1 MSTPPTVSFAT
12 AVNTLVKAEADQIFE
27 LASGATVE
35 LPHAGLLGTIDIAH
49 SRYTA
54 LTAAQTALM
63 HSRLPGRSGSL
74 LDAETADE
82 LRLAI
87 TVINAVRVAIACTS
101 TAAAGDAVDKVRRE
115 AVRRLDTSA

>member
-1 MSTPPTVSFAT
+1 MTMPPNAPFPP
-12 AVNTLVKAEADQIFE
+12 AVNTLVKDEADKIRE

-35 LPHAGLLGTIDIAH
+35 LPHAGLLGTIDVAH

-63 HSRLPGRSGSL
+63 HSRLPGRARSL

-115 AVRRLDTSA
+115 AAHRLEAMA